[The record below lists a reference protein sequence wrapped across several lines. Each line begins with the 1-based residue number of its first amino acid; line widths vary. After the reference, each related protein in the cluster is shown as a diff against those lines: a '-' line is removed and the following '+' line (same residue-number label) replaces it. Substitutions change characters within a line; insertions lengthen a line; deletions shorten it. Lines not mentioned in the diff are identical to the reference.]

1 MKTLLRV
8 LLAAVACAA
17 PARAAAQPLH
27 LVLTPSQKPT
37 DLLAAGEEFGQALGR
52 LYGAPVR
59 VTVASDYA
67 AVIEALRN
75 RTADLA
81 FVHPVGYVLAS
92 REAKARIVARNLWHG
107 KSTFTSRIYVRK
119 DGGITTLEDLR
130 DKTMAFVDP
139 SSASGYTYPMVL
151 LIQRGLVKNRDPKTF
166 FREVMFAGAHDA
178 AMRALLNGH
187 VDAIASFD
195 MAREQYLTDPAER
208 EKIAFVAET
217 AAIPE
222 AGIAARDGLAPAAFA
237 KVRAALLQMRGPA
250 YASLLK
256 RMYDIDGFQPAQDRD
271 YDPRRAVPGAA
282 PATLRARRRQMGRVF
297 QQFTLVRRVSVLDN
311 VLAGRLGWAPALPT
325 LFAPFPAEDRRI
337 ALECLAQVGLADFA
351 HRRADTLSGGEQQ
364 RVAIARALAQSP
376 AVILADEPTASLDPA
391 LTGSIMDL
399 LKTIRAQ
406 RGLTLVVSQYQL
418 ETALAYATRVVGF
431 RQGRVV
437 FDGPPAAL
445 SPAVAATIYG
455 EEPRRSPPGG
465 HPLGARPS
473 FSRRAGW

>member
-1 MKTLLRV
+1 MTSTVHSRAPRPAGPQPRDGRRRTLRAMVHSPPVIPRILGLV
-8 LLAAVACAA
+8 ALCALVSLGAAR
-17 PARAAAQPLH
+17 PAFGADGLH
-27 LVLTPSQKPT
+27 LFLTPSQKPT
-37 DLLAAGEEFGQALGR
+37 DLMATGDEFGKVITTLTGI
-52 LYGAPVR
+52 PVR

-119 DGGITTLEDLR
+119 DGGIKTLEDLR
-130 DKTMAFVDP
+130 GKTMAFVDP
-139 SSASGYTYPMVL
+139 SSSSGYTYPMVL

-217 AAIPE
+217 VPIPE
-222 AGIAARDGLAPAAFA
+222 AGIAARDGLAPAAVA

-256 RMYDIDGFQPAQDRD
+256 RMYDIDGFEPAEDRD
-271 YDPRRAVPGAA
+271 YDPVRAAVELLG
-282 PATLRARRRQMGRVF
+282 
-297 QQFTLVRRVSVLDN
+297 VR
-311 VLAGRLGWAPALPT
+311 
-325 LFAPFPAEDRRI
+325 
-337 ALECLAQVGLADFA
+337 
-351 HRRADTLSGGEQQ
+351 
-364 RVAIARALAQSP
+364 
-376 AVILADEPTASLDPA
+376 
-391 LTGSIMDL
+391 
-399 LKTIRAQ
+399 
-406 RGLTLVVSQYQL
+406 
-418 ETALAYATRVVGF
+418 
-431 RQGRVV
+431 
-437 FDGPPAAL
+437 
-445 SPAVAATIYG
+445 
-455 EEPRRSPPGG
+455 PR
-465 HPLGARPS
+465 
-473 FSRRAGW
+473 